1 MKKNAN
7 KNNIVITDYTP
18 NLDIIRATEY
28 KYQDNLQLS
37 DFNNPIS
44 IEVFAMESSNS
55 FQISV
60 TGPLENG
67 GIFNYKEYK
76 NLKDLIKDLKF
87 TNILNPYIGVVQNGN
102 ISKLF
107 SIKDPSTH
115 NDLLIF

>member
-1 MKKNAN
+1 M
-7 KNNIVITDYTP
+7 
-18 NLDIIRATEY
+18 DIIRATEY

-102 ISKLF
+102 VLNFFQLKILPH
-107 SIKDPSTH
+107 II
-115 NDLLIF
+115 LICLIILRFYSFRQWIMSL